1 MYPKGRAWI
10 EINRKALLHD
20 LSELRSVLHEQT
32 EPMPAIKANAY
43 GHGAIEVESIL
54 REAGVRAFCVASVDE
69 AVELRRAGSDAEL
82 LVLGYTHPLQF
93 DELFEYDV
101 TQAVV
106 DLEYARELS
115 AYGRELKVHVAVDTG
130 MHRIGERWED
140 MDRILSIFRLPGL
153 LVKGVF
159 SHLCVA
165 DELCEDKK
173 RFTEY
178 QISSFK
184 KVIDGLHENGF
195 RDFCTHLQASH
206 GVLNHSE
213 LCFDFAR
220 LGIAL
225 YGADRGMVGESGK
238 RLDLWPV
245 LSLKARVVS
254 IRDIHK
260 GEGIGYGLTY
270 TADRDMRLATVSI
283 GYADGL
289 NRALSNRGS
298 ALINGRRVK
307 IIGRLCMDQ
316 LMVDVSGVAD
326 VKPGDEAVFIGRS
339 KDEEI
344 SAIEVAELLG
354 TIPHEVLS
362 GLGARLQR
370 IVV

>member
-10 EINRKALLHD
+10 EIDRRALLHD
-20 LSELRSVLHEQT
+20 LSELRSVLPEHT

-69 AVELRRAGSDAEL
+69 AVELRRAGSPSEL

-93 DELFEYDV
+93 DELYEYDI

-115 AYGRELKVHVAVDTG
+115 SYGRGLKVHVAVDTG
-130 MHRIGERWED
+130 MHRIGERYED

-153 LVKGVF
+153 SIRGVF
-159 SHLCVA
+159 SHLCAA
-165 DELCEDKK
+165 DELCEEKL
-173 RFTEY
+173 RFTEQ
-178 QISSFK
+178 QIAAFNG
-184 KVIDGLHENGF
+184 VIEALHKNGF
-195 RDFCTHLQASH
+195 TDLCTHLQASH

-213 LCFDFAR
+213 LCYDLAR
-220 LGIAL
+220 IGIAL
-225 YGADRGMVGESGK
+225 YGADRGLVGSSGK
-238 RLDLWPV
+238 KLDLRPV

-254 IRDIHK
+254 LRDIHK

-270 TADRDMRLATVSI
+270 TAQRDMRLATISI

-289 NRALSNRGS
+289 SRGLSNRGS
-298 ALINGRRVK
+298 ALIGGKRVP
-307 IIGRLCMDQ
+307 IVGRLCMDQ
-316 LMVDVSGVAD
+316 LMVDVSD
-326 VKPGDEAVFIGRS
+326 VPDIKPGAEAVFIGRS
-339 KDEEI
+339 GQDEI
-344 SAIEVAELLG
+344 SALEVAELLD